1 MFDIEY
7 KGVNSVIFTTKKV
20 QLIFD
25 PRISV
30 AGKKDVQVGGAIEVV
45 TEDRFIAQAAKPRLL
60 ISSPGEF
67 GVGDVSLTGIA
78 TRRHIDT
85 DDQGLNSVAYRV
97 VIGDVRIAVL
107 GNIAS
112 KLNDEQLEEIGVVDL
127 VVVPVGGGGYTL
139 DPTDAAV
146 LVRQIEPQ
154 AVLPVHYA
162 DDELKYEVEQQ
173 EFDVFAREMGA
184 NIIEAGPKL
193 KIKNASSIPDQ
204 LTVIKIARS

>member
-7 KGVNSVIFTTKKV
+7 KGANAVVFTTKKT

-25 PRISV
+25 PRTSV
-30 AGKKDVQVGGAIEVV
+30 AGKKDVPVSGAVEVV
-45 TEDRFIAQAAKPRLL
+45 TEDRFITEGAKPKLL

-67 GVGDVSLTGIA
+67 GVGDVSLTGVA
-78 TRRHIDT
+78 TQRHIDT
-85 DDQGLNSVAYRV
+85 AEQGLNSVAYRV
-97 VIGDVRIAVL
+97 AIGDVRIAVL

-127 VVVPVGGGGYTL
+127 VVIPVGGGGYTL

-154 AVLPVHYA
+154 AVLPIHYA
-162 DDELKYEVEQQ
+162 DNELKYEVEQQ
-173 EFDVFAREMGA
+173 EFDVFAKEMGA
-184 NIIEAGPKL
+184 NVIEAGPKL